1 MKKYKPKNSLVKPKK
16 KLGQHFLNSSEI
28 AKKIVDCIN
37 YQNIDSIIEVGPGM
51 GILTQHIINLN
62 ERAYFVEIDNES
74 VEYLKENYPVIKDSI
89 IEEDFLKLEL
99 SDFKSPIG
107 IIGNFPYN
115 ISSQIIFKAIENRNV
130 VHTVV
135 GMFQLEVAKRI
146 CETPGS
152 KTYGILSV
160 LVQAFYNAEF
170 ILSLDPLQFTPPP
183 KVNSGV
189 IRLTRKI
196 NQH

>member
-1 MKKYKPKNSLVKPKK
+1 MKKYKLKNSLVKPKK

-28 AKKIVDCIN
+28 AEKIVDCIN

-62 ERAYFVEIDNES
+62 KRAYFVEIDNES

-130 VHTVV
+130 VHTIV

-160 LVQAFYNAEF
+160 LVQAFTIQNLYF
-170 ILSLDPLQFTPPP
+170 P
-183 KVNSGV
+183 
-189 IRLTRKI
+189 
-196 NQH
+196 